1 MRKNKKGYTLIEIII
16 AIALITVIATISI
29 VSITNIKKSSEAKR
43 LNNAF
48 KVFDNALDV
57 YLSNHSEIYKNIEDN
72 VEGAVIT
79 LEVLKNEG
87 LVSDKIINPITN
99 KVVDYEN
106 NYYVLADAVVDEENQ
121 DEEKL
126 CDGRV
131 AISVLKSWDEL
142 SKNGLDK
149 SNVIYICPKSESQT
163 DDSKIKELEEK
174 IERLQ
179 SAINLS
185 DLGSKNWVIFDVN
198 SDKSQLVSFS
208 DDETIQDLWQVVGKS
223 GDEIK
228 LIYNTYTD
236 SNNNKNFAEFKENEE
251 VTSNSRKITIIN
263 QNGKSRG
270 TIPANTEFSI
280 ITYTNAGYD
289 LDGEYDREY
298 SAYRLIKYANEYY
311 LWNERRGV
319 AIIFTNPVNNLFKKL
334 KNKDIYVRYG
344 NNTGWTVQEMFKET
358 YKTVGSKKQIL
369 YNAINNNLRD
379 SIIQKSYFYQYDTSD
394 DASLNSAPIY
404 SKTYNDIFGTINP
417 GTDGLNNSETMKV
430 YLGKDFAVG
439 YYSFSIKFEDYNG
452 IAGLRNGKVAISD
465 TSKCNPYNEIGCED
479 TYYYTNSGKKRDSYL
494 YYINNESKNYLG
506 YYIPTA
512 PYIPVI
518 TIKGYLLS
526 DSMESYPNSYK
537 QKYPSCTN
545 DKLGTKECP
554 RLFKLQNGYY
564 SNGTK

>member
-29 VSITNIKKSSEAKR
+29 VSITNIKKSSEAKK

-57 YLSNHSEIYKNIEDN
+57 YLSNHSEIYENIQNN

-99 KVVDYEN
+99 KLVDYKN
-106 NYYVLADAVVDEENQ
+106 NYYVLADAVVDEKNQ
-121 DEEKL
+121 DVEKL

-142 SKNGLDK
+142 SKNGLDEN
-149 SNVIYICPKSESQT
+149 NVIYICPRSESKT

-174 IERLQ
+174 IDRLQ

-228 LIYNTYTD
+228 LIYNTYAD
-236 SNNNKNFAEFKENEE
+236 SDNSKTFAEFKENEE
-251 VTSNSRKITIIN
+251 KISYNRDITIWSM
-263 QNGKSRG
+263 NGKRKGS
-270 TIPANTEFSI
+270 IPAKTEFYK

-289 LDGEYDREY
+289 LDGAYDREY
-298 SAYRLIKYANEYY
+298 NGYELIKYQNEYY
-311 LWNERRGV
+311 LWSGSGSV
-319 AIIFTNPVNNLFKKL
+319 VQFVNPVNYLYKKL
-334 KNKDIYVRYG
+334 KNNDIYVRYG
-344 NNTGWTVQEMFKET
+344 NNSGWTVQEMFKET
-358 YKTVGSKKQIL
+358 YKTDGSKKQIL

-379 SIIQKSYFYQYDTSD
+379 SIVQKSYFYQYDTSD

-439 YYSFSIKFEDYNG
+439 YYSFRIKFEDYNG
-452 IAGLRNGKVAISD
+452 IAGLRNGKVDVSD
-465 TSKCNPYNEIGCED
+465 SSKCNPYNEIGCKD
-479 TYYYTNSGKKRDSYL
+479 TYYYTNSGNKKRDSYL
-494 YYINNESKNYLG
+494 YYINNESEKYSG

-512 PYIPVI
+512 QYIPVI

-545 DKLGTKECP
+545 DKLGTKGCP

>member
-1 MRKNKKGYTLIEIII
+1 MKKNKKGYTLIEIII
-16 AIALITVIATISI
+16 AITLITVIATISI
-29 VSITNIKKSSEAKR
+29 VSITNIKKSSETKR

-149 SNVIYICPKSESQT
+149 NNVIYICPRSESQT

-174 IERLQ
+174 INRLQ

-208 DDETIQDLWQVVGKS
+208 DDQTIQDLWQVVGKS
-223 GDEIK
+223 GDEVK

-236 SNNNKNFAEFKENEE
+236 SDNSKTFAEFKENEE
-251 VTSNSRKITIIN
+251 VTSYSKDITIYSRS
-263 QNGKSRG
+263 GKNKG
-270 TIPANTEFSI
+270 TIPKNTNFSI

-289 LDGEYDREY
+289 LDGDYDRKY
-298 SAYRLIKYANEYY
+298 SGYTLIKYKNEYY
-311 LWNERRGV
+311 VWYKNRS
-319 AIIFTNPVNNLFKKL
+319 ATIIGNPTHLYKKL
-334 KNKDIYVRYG
+334 NNNDMYVRYSS
-344 NNTGWTVQEMFKET
+344 NTGWTIQEMFKET
-358 YKTVGSKKQIL
+358 YKSAGSKKQIL
-369 YNAINNNLRD
+369 YNAINDKLRD
-379 SIIQKSYFYQYDTSD
+379 SIVEKDYFYQYDTSD
-394 DASLNSAPIY
+394 NNSLNNEPIY
-404 SKTYNDIFGTINP
+404 RKTYKDIFGTVNP
-417 GTDGLNNSETMKV
+417 GTDGLNNSETMKT

-439 YYSFSIKFEDYNG
+439 YYAFSINFKDYNG
-452 IAGLRNGKVAISD
+452 IAGLENGKVVVS
-465 TSKCNPYNEIGCED
+465 TSSECNTYNETGCKD
-479 TYYYTNSGKKRDSYL
+479 TYYYTNSGRKRDTYL
-494 YYINNESKNYLG
+494 YYINNVSKQYLG

-526 DSMESYPNSYK
+526 DSMERYPNSYK
-537 QKYPSCTN
+537 QKYPSCTD

-564 SNGTK
+564 SDGTK

>member
-29 VSITNIKKSSEAKR
+29 VSITNIKKSSEAKK

-57 YLSNHSEIYKNIEDN
+57 YLSNHSEIYENIQNN

-99 KVVDYEN
+99 KLVDYKN

-142 SKNGLDK
+142 SKNGLDEN
-149 SNVIYICPKSESQT
+149 NVIYICPRSESKT
-163 DDSKIKELEEK
+163 DDSKIKELEER
-174 IERLQ
+174 IDRLQ

-208 DDETIQDLWQVVGKS
+208 EDETIQDLWQVVGKS

-228 LIYNTYTD
+228 LIYNTYAD
-236 SNNNKNFAEFKENEE
+236 SDNSKTFAEFKENEE
-251 VTSNSRKITIIN
+251 KISYNRDITIRSM
-263 QNGKSRG
+263 NGKRKGS
-270 TIPANTEFSI
+270 IPAKTDFYK

-289 LDGEYDREY
+289 LDGDYDREY
-298 SAYRLIKYANEYY
+298 SGYELIKYQNEYY
-311 LWNERRGV
+311 LWSGSGSAV
-319 AIIFTNPVNNLFKKL
+319 QFVNPVNYLYKKL
-334 KNKDIYVRYG
+334 KNYDLYVDYHS
-344 NNTGWTVQEMFKET
+344 NTGWTVQEMFKET
-358 YKTVGSKKQIL
+358 YKTDGSKKQIL

-379 SIIQKSYFYQYDTSD
+379 SIVQKSYFYQYDTSD

-439 YYSFSIKFEDYNG
+439 YYSFSIKFKDYNG
-452 IAGLRNGKVAISD
+452 IAGLRNGKVDVSD
-465 TSKCNPYNEIGCED
+465 SSKCNPYNEIGCKD
-479 TYYYTNSGKKRDSYL
+479 TYYYTNSGQKRDSYL
-494 YYINNESKNYLG
+494 YYINNESKKYLG

-537 QKYPSCTN
+537 QKYPSCTD
-545 DKLGTKECP
+545 DKLGTKGCP